1 MLSEFME
8 VMLRSD
14 LFAGPQISSQ
24 VLIDNHALPNL
35 PYGRNGSRRL
45 PYNFGF

>member
-1 MLSEFME
+1 MKYAL
-8 VMLRSD
+8 LSD

-24 VLIDNHALPNL
+24 VLIDNRAFPNL
-35 PYGRNGSRRL
+35 PYGRAGSRRL